1 MWKQVFPFTN
11 DSKRG
16 VPALTSFPGRF
27 PEKMRG
33 VGTALLQYLY
43 LYLTLSVCSHTSIGR
58 LLGKIYVFVTPSKT
72 DGRVPSQQG
81 VPTTCNLTYWEVSQQ
96 RYLQPLLAGLG
107 EATGQNSDLQWGVE
121 GGIETWVWPKGEFI
135 PSGGGEVSGKK
146 LMPDILHIK
155 SQQTPTVIFFQATLS
170 IFGQITSSKLPSSK
184 N

>member
-1 MWKQVFPFTN
+1 MF
-11 DSKRG
+11 
-16 VPALTSFPGRF
+16 L
-27 PEKMRG
+27 
-33 VGTALLQYLY
+33 
-43 LYLTLSVCSHTSIGR
+43 
-58 LLGKIYVFVTPSKT
+58 TPSKT

-107 EATGQNSDLQWGVE
+107 EATGQNSDLQWQVE
-121 GGIETWVWPKGEFI
+121 GGIETWVKPKDEFI

-146 LMPDILHIK
+146 LMPDILRIK

-170 IFGQITSSKLPSSK
+170 IFGHITSS